1 MNLKKKVRVAVSK
14 DRIRFNDKKHNLD
27 LSYITNNLIAMAFPA
42 TGIEATYRNDID
54 EVSRMLHTYH
64 KNNYMIWNLSGRLYD
79 YSKFNHQ
86 VLNFGFPDHHSP
98 PLDLLFQIIVSMDN
112 WLSAS
117 PEHVA
122 VIHCVGGKGRT
133 GTVISCYL
141 IFTGYFADPQEALL
155 HFAYMRS
162 MKERGVTQTSQKRYV
177 TYFQNILRNTV
188 RPHPKVLRIRR
199 VVMTAVPCWTKQ
211 GCRPYVN
218 IYHTRSMPRQL
229 VHTTRYGTQTKFYN
243 AAEESSSIIWD
254 VDCMVKGDVLI
265 KFYHLKENKEKVLDK
280 TKEGSKKKFEQSM
293 FRFSFHTAFVELE
306 QGGLILKKGDLDIYH
321 KPKRF
326 RDSIERDEFGVIVI
340 MEEVEEHMA
349 QLYGE
354 EDAAI
359 TATYEQF
366 FQKITSERIRSRH
379 ESLLVVND
387 EDEEE
392 SNADTDAETDEELEA
407 DNDSDGDDDESSSCG
422 QGDLE
427 RSTSSDAVPE
437 SVPKTGGSEVV
448 RQREKEK
455 EKEKKKNEAA
465 SSKSEVEATGTE
477 AKERKKSEG
486 DEGSTEKGDGSAE
499 EKSNGAVEEKEEKGA
514 PSTRP
519 PEKALKKKGSMR
531 AIRKKLS
538 KLKKAS
544 DGSGSSIRR
553 RKKDTKPTPSDDEQ
567 EASDKSEIK
576 TGDVRAKSERT
587 PSDKD
592 ANGANGETQGGRVSS
607 ALASSL
613 SADLSASGKKHRRPV
628 TVYAKARHSEDSSNG
643 NTGVNIG
650 RRDGTTDQ
658 QLSGT
663 TLPKGSEG
671 ALGDAKGLKP
681 EAVGS
686 AGAGAAADNDNDDE
700 DAEAMAKAAAKSRLR
715 STSLKDVLAG
725 GKSERRPA
733 GATHLLLGSARGST
747 PQKPL
752 PPTPAALGV
761 VVTAEENGGKTDVDV
776 EGAVTDDRPPSPL
789 PSPPSSPIFSP
800 GSRSPMWGADGGA
813 ARRSAGASLSSHR
826 CSVATPS
833 SLGRPHEG

>member
-64 KNNYMIWNLSGRLYD
+64 KNNYMIWNLRIPRTLRSGRLYD

-199 VVMTAVPCWTKQ
+199 V
-211 GCRPYVN
+211 
-218 IYHTRSMPRQL
+218 
-229 VHTTRYGTQTKFYN
+229 
-243 AAEESSSIIWD
+243 ESSSIIWD

-387 EDEEE
+387 EDQEE
-392 SNADTDAETDEELEA
+392 SNADTDAETDEELEE

-499 EKSNGAVEEKEEKGA
+499 EKAKGAVEEKEEKGA